1 MARKSDHAKILR
13 VLPDKLHVSRF
24 AEHAHQILDAAE
36 AAAARGE
43 TCSEMTILIGQ
54 DGGIHMIANSDWPL
68 DSLAFHHGARAV
80 YRVVERNGKL
90 TVEARE
96 GRRCCVLESNPIV
109 RL

>member
-1 MARKSDHAKILR
+1 MGAQILR
-13 VLPDKLHVSRF
+13 VLPDERHVSRF

-54 DGGIHMIANSDWPL
+54 DGGIHMIANSGWPL
-68 DSLAFHHGARAV
+68 DSLALHHGACAV
-80 YRVVERNGKL
+80 YRVAERNGKL

-96 GRRCCVLESNPIV
+96 GHRRCLLESVPANAGSI
-109 RL
+109 RF

>member
-1 MARKSDHAKILR
+1 M
-13 VLPDKLHVSRF
+13 SRF

-43 TCSEMTILIGQ
+43 TCSEMTILIGH

-68 DSLAFHHGARAV
+68 DSLVLHHGARAV
-80 YRVVERNGKL
+80 YRVAERNGNL

-96 GRRCCVLESNPIV
+96 GRRRCLLESVPAYSTLG
-109 RL
+109 RLL

>member
-1 MARKSDHAKILR
+1 M
-13 VLPDKLHVSRF
+13 SRF

-43 TCSEMTILIGQ
+43 ACSEMTILIGQ

-68 DSLAFHHGARAV
+68 DSLALHHGARAA
-80 YRVVERNGKL
+80 YRVAERDGKL

-96 GRRCCVLESNPIV
+96 GRRRCLLESVATYASSALVPS
-109 RL
+109 RPR